1 MSIKAHFI
9 KYKSIQ
15 GNNCCH
21 VTMERNAKHTTCV
34 TRNIVEHLTS
44 TEYQVFWID
53 HYSEPLDTLYLAY
66 KWRDANGQQKYGS

>member
-1 MSIKAHFI
+1 
-9 KYKSIQ
+9 
-15 GNNCCH
+15 
-21 VTMERNAKHTTCV
+21 MERNAKHTTCV

-53 HYSEPLDTLYLAY
+53 HYSESLDTLYLAY